1 MPRATLIHNATAG
14 DGRPSG
20 GELRELAQRNG
31 YEPRYA
37 TTEDDI
43 DAALQDPGDLVVVA
57 GGDGTVGEVAYRL
70 LGSDVPI
77 TILPVGTANNLALSL
92 GIDGP
97 IDRLVAAWKDG
108 VIRPLNFGLVRG
120 PWGERPMVES
130 CGLGVFAHAM
140 PILSAL
146 KKGGEGP
153 PTREAVVRQDRDSLR
168 RLLAQF
174 VPRPLRLLLDGDPV
188 DGDFLMV
195 EIMNGPMLGPRLR
208 LCAEADPGDGRF
220 EVVLV
225 TDAERET
232 VLRWLERD
240 AESDPRLPC
249 RSATRVELEWDG
261 DPIHID
267 GETWAGEHAAL
278 VSVNTLPITAP
289 VPVSVEIAPATIPLL
304 IPRRAARG
312 AAV

>member
-1 MPRATLIHNATAG
+1 MARATLIHNATAG

-20 GELRELAQRNG
+20 GELRELARRNG

-37 TTEDDI
+37 TTEEDI

-97 IDRLVAAWKDG
+97 IDRLVAAWRDG
-108 VIRPLNFGLVRG
+108 VVRPLNLGLVRG

-140 PILSAL
+140 PVLSAL
-146 KKGGEGP
+146 KKGGTS
-153 PTREAVVRQDRDSLR
+153 PTTRDAVLRQDRDALR

-174 VPRPLRLLLDGDPV
+174 VPRSFRLRLDGEPV
-188 DGDFLMV
+188 DGDYLMV

-208 LCAEADPGDGRF
+208 LAAHADPGDGRF

-225 TDAERET
+225 GEPEREA

-240 AESDPRLPC
+240 AGSDPRLPA
-249 RSATRVELEWDG
+249 RSSTRVDLEWDG

-267 GETWAGEHAAL
+267 GETWASELAAFR
-278 VSVNTLPITAP
+278 SVNTVAVHEPT
-289 VPVSVEIAPATIPLL
+289 PVSVEIAPATIPLL
-304 IPRRAARG
+304 VPRRAARG